1 MEGFARYARY
11 GRHTKPTPQDPQNPS
26 KPTPP
31 TQQTPHTHKNTNL
44 SHPTRPAN
52 PKKPH
57 KTPTSLTISTTPKKY
72 CNIKPPMP
80 QTLITGDIHA
90 MYDRL
95 IETLE
100 NARFNPEED
109 TLYAVG
115 DFCDRGP
122 DPVKVI
128 DYLMGLPHFLP
139 VAGNHDMWLYEYLCG
154 QGPTPIWLDPRNGG
168 SVTYQAFRDL
178 PEERKTKIRI
188 WLGDLPLVRTAGNNI
203 ILHAGPPSEVQDQAT
218 LIAQTQGLT
227 LSKAYEEKLATGS
240 YSPLVH
246 GIVWDRTYIRAA
258 AGWEHFKDTE
268 DAQELGRRPFD
279 TDMTI
284 ICGHTPMREILHSDR
299 YHITCIDTGSF
310 DPDGHITVINLPA

>member
-1 MEGFARYARY
+1 
-11 GRHTKPTPQDPQNPS
+11 
-26 KPTPP
+26 
-31 TQQTPHTHKNTNL
+31 
-44 SHPTRPAN
+44 
-52 PKKPH
+52 
-57 KTPTSLTISTTPKKY
+57 
-72 CNIKPPMP
+72 MP
-80 QTLITGDIHA
+80 QTLIIGDIHA

-154 QGPTPIWLDPRNGG
+154 QGPAPIWLDPRNGG

-178 PEERKTKIRI
+178 PEERKTKIRT

-218 LIAQTQGLT
+218 LIAQTRGLT

-268 DAQELGRRPFD
+268 DAQELGRRPFG